1 VQWDVDSLDW
11 KNPGQEALIDRVTRK
26 VLPGSI
32 ILLHNGTQDTAKALP
47 KLIQKLKADG
57 YTFKPISEFIYKEN
71 YTIDHAGKQI
81 KNN

>member
-1 VQWDVDSLDW
+1 VVS
-11 KNPGQEALIDRVTRK
+11 K
-26 VLPGSI
+26 VSPGSI

-47 KLIQKLKADG
+47 KLIQKIKADG
-57 YTFKPISEFIYKEN
+57 YAFKPISEFIYKEN